1 MDIFNSQKDKIRS
14 RNNLYFLVD
23 VNKRPLA
30 TGLLTSAPDAPNMQ
44 IQITD
49 GRPEDVVDAEIIQA
63 LPQSDGLPLRLGRVI
78 LRRGRL
84 IVLDP
89 LQELGPEARQNL
101 RIPVDFDS
109 FVYFR
114 DGGRAPI
121 RGVDLSCTGIA
132 FRANCRL
139 QPHEEVEIVI
149 PITDEGPLILD
160 AEILRDQDDGGGG
173 RVFSAKFVN
182 MLNDQEVCVREAVFH
197 TQVLARPAAPK
208 GR

>member
-1 MDIFNSQKDKIRS
+1 MFDNQKNRIRS
-14 RNNLYFLVD
+14 RNTVYFLVD
-23 VNKRPLA
+23 VNRRPLA
-30 TGLLTSAPDAPNMQ
+30 TGILTSAPDAPNMQ

-49 GRPEDVVDAEIIQA
+49 GSPEDVVDAEVIQA
-63 LPQSDGLPLRLGRVI
+63 LPQSDGMPLRLGRVI
-78 LRRGRL
+78 LRRGKL

-89 LQELGPEARQNL
+89 LKELGPEARQNL

-114 DGGRAPI
+114 EGGRAPVK
-121 RGVDLSCTGIA
+121 GVDLSCTGIA
-132 FRANCRL
+132 FRAGCSF

-160 AEILRDQDDGGGG
+160 AEILRETDDGGKGKI
-173 RVFSAKFVN
+173 FSAKFIH
-182 MLNDQEVCVREAVFH
+182 MLNDQEVRVREAVFH
-197 TQVLARPAAPK
+197 TQVLGKPPAPQ